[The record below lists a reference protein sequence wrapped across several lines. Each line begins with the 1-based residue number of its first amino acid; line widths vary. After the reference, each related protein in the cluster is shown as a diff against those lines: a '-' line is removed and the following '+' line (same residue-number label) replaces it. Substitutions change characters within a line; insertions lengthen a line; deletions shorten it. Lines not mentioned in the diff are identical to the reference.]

1 VTVPSQSLPTP
12 FYLDGH
18 GAVVGRSSVVG
29 RPAATAVPSPP
40 RTRRSSASSVGSTGG
55 GGGGNVNMASLIPAP
70 SQAGGGGRRNRSR
83 SRSPTHA
90 PALRPPSF
98 RSSTH
103 CLVQEPSATP
113 TDTPLNDS
121 SSEVSDEGYRSLG
134 PLVMTPQSSTHILD
148 VNTPL
153 NTNANNLGIPK
164 HERVH
169 WESSN
174 LDCKATD
181 ASRKAYYASL
191 LQIEHHSAVLLHPPS
206 ECSSNKFP
214 SDEIS
219 MTNTVENE
227 RPTINSLSTVGST
240 ICINHLDN
248 VSLKQSKSRSSS
260 IDSSESRRL
269 PRTHITVPTQDHSR
283 RTSHSPARSTAS
295 TKSQGRPNSGGETTI
310 ISSISPKKMAA
321 DKNLSPKHNY
331 GESSSASSSLSK
343 ATGKQPSGLNNNNTW
358 NGRPGKSKVRP
369 SLTPNTFDNKNN
381 CGLSP
386 RNTFQRKSL
395 GSYGS
400 SHSIPSKISN
410 QRPIKKNSLPASLQT
425 SPTKQISPLL
435 EQILQVND
443 LNNDENILS
452 KMKEIIQHYSSIVDE
467 KLVEEKKYES
477 AVAEPPNDD
486 GLDFTSAWVHGN
498 GSLEGIQQ
506 HHTTRQKES
515 CENKIFDEES
525 SSECSKTGGLKTG
538 PSPRKDSKAE
548 GSIRKTNSSSP
559 NRDSNLGL
567 PILGSLAQ
575 QETSGLAN
583 YATEA
588 GFHSC

>member
-1 VTVPSQSLPTP
+1 MYNSLVSAHRSPINAK
-12 FYLDGH
+12 LVLKSG
-18 GAVVGRSSVVG
+18 GANMDLGSAHVYYER
-29 RPAATAVPSPP
+29 SPP
-40 RTRRSSASSVGSTGG
+40 RTRRSSASSVGST

-103 CLVQEPSATP
+103 CLVQEPSAAP

-153 NTNANNLGIPK
+153 NTNANNL
-164 HERVH
+164 
-169 WESSN
+169 
-174 LDCKATD
+174 
-181 ASRKAYYASL
+181 
-191 LQIEHHSAVLLHPPS
+191 EHHSAVLLHPPS

-269 PRTHITVPTQDHSR
+269 PRNHITVPTQDRSR

-295 TKSQGRPNSGGETTI
+295 TKSQGRPTSGGETTI

-358 NGRPGKSKVRP
+358 NGRPGKSKE
-369 SLTPNTFDNKNN
+369 
-381 CGLSP
+381 
-386 RNTFQRKSL
+386 L
-395 GSYGS
+395 GRL
-400 SHSIPSKISN
+400 N
-410 QRPIKKNSLPASLQT
+410 
-425 SPTKQISPLL
+425 L
-435 EQILQVND
+435 EELNPD
-443 LNNDENILS
+443 L
-452 KMKEIIQHYSSIVDE
+452 HRGRV
-467 KLVEEKKYES
+467 
-477 AVAEPPNDD
+477 
-486 GLDFTSAWVHGN
+486 GN
-498 GSLEGIQQ
+498 YLG
-506 HHTTRQKES
+506 
-515 CENKIFDEES
+515 
-525 SSECSKTGGLKTG
+525 
-538 PSPRKDSKAE
+538 
-548 GSIRKTNSSSP
+548 KTNSSSP
-559 NRDSNLGL
+559 DRDSNLGL